1 MHAVWILSGLI
12 GCGEDDLAPAP
23 SPLAAPHEAATLPSE
38 GAPQAMPE
46 PRPGVAAAAA
56 PIPPSGRIAAR
67 HILVAWQ
74 GTVGAESTLR
84 RTRVEAKAR
93 AERLLAR
100 LHSGEDFA
108 ALAMEASD
116 GPSRVLGGDLGPF
129 EADAM
134 APDFSAA
141 AFALDIDQLS
151 GLVETPF
158 GFHIIQRVPLEEVH
172 VAHVLVQWTGVA
184 RSTVERTQEEAR
196 ARAEDARSRLRA
208 GEPVSVVAG
217 ALSDGPTGLRGG
229 DLGRFQRGQM
239 VPAFD
244 EAAFGLEVGGISE
257 IVESPLGY
265 HVIVRT
271 D

>member
-12 GCGEDDLAPAP
+12 GCGEEDLKPDP
-23 SPLAAPHEAATLPSE
+23 SPVAEPMEESTLPPE
-38 GAPQAMPE
+38 VTPQAIPE
-46 PRPGVAAAAA
+46 VRPGTAAAAEPTA
-56 PIPPSGRIAAR
+56 PSGRIAAR

-134 APDFSAA
+134 DPAFSAA
-141 AFALDIDQLS
+141 AFALDVDQLS
-151 GLVETPF
+151 ALVESPF
-158 GFHIIQRVPLEEVH
+158 GFHIIQRVDLEEVH
-172 VAHVLVQWTGVA
+172 VAHVLVQWTGVS

-196 ARAEDARSRLRA
+196 ARAEEARSRLLA
-208 GEPVSVVAG
+208 GEPIGAVAG
-217 ALSDGPTGLRGG
+217 ALSDGPTGARGG

-244 EAAFGLEVGGISE
+244 EAAFGLEAGGTSE

-265 HVIVRT
+265 HVIVRIE
-271 D
+271 